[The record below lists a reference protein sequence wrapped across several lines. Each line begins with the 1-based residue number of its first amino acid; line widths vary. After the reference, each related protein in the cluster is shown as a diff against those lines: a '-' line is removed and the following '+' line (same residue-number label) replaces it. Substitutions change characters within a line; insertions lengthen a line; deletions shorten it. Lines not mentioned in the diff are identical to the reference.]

1 MLCNIWHSQLF
12 VLVFVSIIIVL
23 TVNNSAISN
32 LVDYY
37 SLVIILYGGENMKT
51 VADLD
56 RTDRRILNTLQRNG
70 RIANVDLAR
79 EVNLT
84 PTPCLE
90 RVKRLEKEG
99 FITSYV
105 ALLDPV
111 KANAAL
117 CAYIEVQLAS
127 TTTEAIQ
134 LFNQQMLSLSEVQ
147 ECQMVAGGFDY
158 LIKIRVED
166 MQHYQRF
173 LGEKL
178 STIEGISQTHTYVV
192 IEDVKS
198 QTALKI
204 NL

>member
-1 MLCNIWHSQLF
+1 
-12 VLVFVSIIIVL
+12 
-23 TVNNSAISN
+23 
-32 LVDYY
+32 
-37 SLVIILYGGENMKT
+37 MKT

-56 RTDRRILNTLQRNG
+56 RTDRRILNSLQKNG

-99 FITSYV
+99 FITNYV

-117 CAYIEVQLAS
+117 CAYIEIQLVSS
-127 TTTEAIQ
+127 TTDAFKR
-134 LFNQQMLSLSEVQ
+134 FNQQMIDLPEVQ

-158 LIKIRVED
+158 LIKIRVAD

-178 STIEGISQTHTYVV
+178 ASISDISQTHTYVV
-192 IEDVKS
+192 IQDVKS
-198 QTALKI
+198 ETAVQI
-204 NL
+204 NS

>member
-1 MLCNIWHSQLF
+1 
-12 VLVFVSIIIVL
+12 
-23 TVNNSAISN
+23 
-32 LVDYY
+32 
-37 SLVIILYGGENMKT
+37 MKT
-51 VADLD
+51 VTDLD
-56 RTDRRILNTLQRNG
+56 RTDRRILSTLQRNG

-117 CAYIEVQLAS
+117 CAYIEVQLTS
-127 TTTEAIQ
+127 TTTQAISQ
-134 LFNQQMLSLSEVQ
+134 FNQQMMALDEVL

-158 LIKIRVED
+158 LIKIRVAD

-178 STIEGISQTHTYVV
+178 SAIQGISQTHTYVV

-204 NL
+204 NP

>member
-1 MLCNIWHSQLF
+1 
-12 VLVFVSIIIVL
+12 
-23 TVNNSAISN
+23 
-32 LVDYY
+32 
-37 SLVIILYGGENMKT
+37 MKT
-51 VADLD
+51 VTDLD
-56 RTDRRILNTLQRNG
+56 RTDRRILNALQRNG

-79 EVNLT
+79 TVNLT

-90 RVKRLEKEG
+90 RVKRLEREG
-99 FITSYV
+99 FITDYV

-117 CAYIEVQLAS
+117 CAYIEVQLTS
-127 TTTEAIQ
+127 TTTEAISQ
-134 LFNQQMLSLSEVQ
+134 FNQQMMDLDEVL

-158 LIKIRVED
+158 LIKIRVAD

-178 STIEGISQTHTYVV
+178 SAIKGISQTHTYVV

-198 QTALKI
+198 QTALQI
-204 NL
+204 AL

>member
-1 MLCNIWHSQLF
+1 
-12 VLVFVSIIIVL
+12 
-23 TVNNSAISN
+23 
-32 LVDYY
+32 
-37 SLVIILYGGENMKT
+37 MKT

-56 RTDRRILNTLQRNG
+56 RTDRRILNSLQKNG

-90 RVKRLEKEG
+90 RVKRLEKDG
-99 FITSYV
+99 FITNYV

-117 CAYIEVQLAS
+117 CAYIEVQLVS
-127 TTTEAIQ
+127 TTTEAIRR
-134 LFNQQMLSLSEVQ
+134 FNQEMLSLEEVL

-158 LIKIRVED
+158 LIKIRVAD

-173 LGEKL
+173 LGGKL
-178 STIEGISQTHTYVV
+178 AAIEGISQTHTYVV

-198 QTALKI
+198 ETALSI
-204 NL
+204 MV

>member
-1 MLCNIWHSQLF
+1 
-12 VLVFVSIIIVL
+12 
-23 TVNNSAISN
+23 
-32 LVDYY
+32 
-37 SLVIILYGGENMKT
+37 MKT
-51 VADLD
+51 VIDLD
-56 RTDRRILNTLQRNG
+56 RTDRRILNSLQKNG
-70 RIANVDLAR
+70 RLANVDLAR

-99 FITSYV
+99 FITQYV

-117 CAYIEVQLAS
+117 CAYIEVQLVS
-127 TTTEAIQ
+127 TTTAAIRV
-134 LFNQQMLSLSEVQ
+134 FNQQMLAMPEVQ

-158 LIKIRVED
+158 LIKIRVAD

-178 STIEGISQTHTYVV
+178 SSIEGISQTHTYVV

-198 QTALKI
+198 VTALSI
-204 NL
+204 SV

>member
-1 MLCNIWHSQLF
+1 
-12 VLVFVSIIIVL
+12 
-23 TVNNSAISN
+23 
-32 LVDYY
+32 
-37 SLVIILYGGENMKT
+37 MKT

-56 RTDRRILNTLQRNG
+56 RTDRRILNTLQGNG

-90 RVKRLEKEG
+90 RVKRLEREG
-99 FITSYV
+99 FITNYV

-117 CAYIEVQLAS
+117 CAYIEVQLVS
-127 TTTEAIQ
+127 TTTEAIR
-134 LFNQQMLSLSEVQ
+134 LFNQQMLSMVEVQ
-147 ECQMVAGGFDY
+147 ECQLVAGGFDY
-158 LIKIRVED
+158 LIKIRVAD

-178 STIEGISQTHTYVV
+178 SAIEGISQTHTYVV

-198 QTALKI
+198 ATALNI
-204 NL
+204 SP